1 MKAIQT
7 EMDAVNEAL
16 VEWSK
21 VDLVVVP
28 LPLTAVAEFIYGRS
42 LLAMRQAYEA
52 GDQETMEHEPVQA
65 LTNALSFGMYLGRLG
80 YSEDSFIKLLD
91 TELSKEDERK
101 LLSGPDSGSGIEDT
115 PGETTGT
122 GV

>member
-16 VEWSK
+16 TEWSK

-28 LPLTAVAEFIYGRS
+28 LPLSAVAEFFYGRS
-42 LLAMRQAYEA
+42 LLAMQQAYEA
-52 GDQETMEHEPVQA
+52 GDQETMEHEPAQA
-65 LTNALSFGMYLGRLG
+65 LINALSFGMYLGRLG

-101 LLSGPDSGSGIEDT
+101 LLSGPDSGTEDT